1 MTDTLN
7 NKLGSKIAKF
17 KHDSFFKNS
26 LSIAQVAREFM
37 QTHLPA
43 KVLEVINLETL
54 TIQPDSFVKKSLN
67 KQITDVLFSCQINN
81 QVNDQTSAFIYVLC
95 EHQSKP
101 DHWMSFRML
110 KYIIAICTRYLK
122 KHPKAKTLPLIFP
135 LVFYNGREKYSAP
148 LSVYDLFSS
157 PSMAKDYLASYKLVD
172 VTKVDDDEL
181 KAKHWAGTMAF
192 FMKHAFERDV
202 IKLLQQFSPILQQ
215 ITQVA
220 EGLDFFESILWYN
233 ISKVEKHQYK
243 IFEQQVKNITDNNK
257 ADQVIGSLVQ
267 SWLNQGIDKGINIG
281 IDKGK
286 AEGRTEEKYQIA
298 KKLLLKK
305 TPIDEIS
312 DITSLSIEEI
322 KQLSKDIQ

>member
-1 MTDTLN
+1 MSDTLN
-7 NKLGSKIAKF
+7 SKPGSKIAKF

-26 LSIAQVAREFM
+26 LSIPQVAKEFM

-43 KVLEVINLETL
+43 KVLEAINLETL

-81 QVNDQTSAFIYVLC
+81 QINEKNSAQTSAFIYILC
-95 EHQSKP
+95 EHQSKS

-135 LVFYNGREKYSAP
+135 LVFYNGQEKYSAP
-148 LSVYDLFSS
+148 LSIYDLFDSADL
-157 PSMAKDYLASYKLVD
+157 AKDYLTNYKLID
-172 VTKVDDDEL
+172 ITKIDDDEL

-192 FMKHAFERDV
+192 FMKHAFERDI

-215 ITQVA
+215 ITTSLS
-220 EGLDFFESILWYN
+220 GLDFFESILWYN
-233 ISKVEKHQYK
+233 ISKVEKNQYK
-243 IFEQQVKNITDNNK
+243 IFEQQVRNITDNNK
-257 ADQVIGSLVQ
+257 ADQVLGSLVQ
-267 SWLNQGIDKGINIG
+267 SWLNQGIDKG
-281 IDKGK
+281 K
-286 AEGRTEEKYQIA
+286 AEGMAEGMAEKERQIA

-312 DITSLSIEEI
+312 DITSLSVEEI
-322 KQLSKDIQ
+322 KQLAKEIQ